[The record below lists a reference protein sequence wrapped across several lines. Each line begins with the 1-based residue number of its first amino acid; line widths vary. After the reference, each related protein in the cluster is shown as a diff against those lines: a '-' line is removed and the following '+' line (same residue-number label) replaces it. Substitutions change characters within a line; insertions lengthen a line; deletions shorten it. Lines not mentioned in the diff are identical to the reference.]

1 MAFFCRARPPGII
14 TPIAPGDAARNETM
28 MSIAQPHPRVS
39 GTSFID
45 PSSAALDRF
54 PPTQPIDM
62 RPLLADRGVC

>member
-1 MAFFCRARPPGII
+1 
-14 TPIAPGDAARNETM
+14 